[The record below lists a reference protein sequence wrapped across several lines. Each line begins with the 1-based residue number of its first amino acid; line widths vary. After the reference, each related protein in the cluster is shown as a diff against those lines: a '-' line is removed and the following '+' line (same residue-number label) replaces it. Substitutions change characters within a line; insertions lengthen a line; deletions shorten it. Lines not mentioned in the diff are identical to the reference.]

1 LVGCLAPLAMSS
13 FERRF
18 AATPFERDYGE
29 REAFNRAAALMLA
42 DHPMG
47 VGANHYVLI
56 AKNHGYSERAG
67 VVPFEASRN
76 AHVHNA
82 YWLVAAET
90 GYLGLGAL
98 LLLMLRPLGVAFA
111 YGWRHRDDRRGDL

>member
-1 LVGCLAPLAMSS
+1 AGERRWHTLAAPLSAAMVAVLTASRAALGLTALGLAFVLVLSGLRRWTGRKAFIAALGLLLVGCLAPLAMSS

-47 VGANHYVLI
+47 VGAN
-56 AKNHGYSERAG
+56 
-67 VVPFEASRN
+67 
-76 AHVHNA
+76 
-82 YWLVAAET
+82 
-90 GYLGLGAL
+90 
-98 LLLMLRPLGVAFA
+98 
-111 YGWRHRDDRRGDL
+111 